1 MEANIPGSGQEQ
13 VIGGEITVT
22 EEDEPEEVV
31 ASGGPQGPLIPPRRS
46 SRDGEDSPAIPVL
59 ARGQSMG
66 DRLVVPSGA
75 MPLVRSAVVGG
86 RMLTP
91 RAGDRTLEDL
101 ERGQPRSAPRYLERA
116 EWEKYEE
123 REREGASGSRITK
136 ISSEMRPMI
145 PRVVDIYA
153 PPGGYQYPG
162 EQEDDA
168 DPRGRA
174 RELESFLR
182 REGRYEEFRELAGNS
197 DLVSST
203 VGRVICTLLEGR
215 DAHRRQE
222 GELRQRIVDL
232 EVALDGAST
241 RNRGTSQRLRMVM
254 DDLAGIEARCDS
266 SIGGRRRS
274 GGDLEIV
281 GETGGVPRKRARVD
295 AEEVWTAADPRYR

>member
-1 MEANIPGSGQEQ
+1 
-13 VIGGEITVT
+13 
-22 EEDEPEEVV
+22 
-31 ASGGPQGPLIPPRRS
+31 
-46 SRDGEDSPAIPVL
+46 
-59 ARGQSMG
+59 MG
-66 DRLVVPSGA
+66 
-75 MPLVRSAVVGG
+75 
-86 RMLTP
+86 
-91 RAGDRTLEDL
+91 
-101 ERGQPRSAPRYLERA
+101 
-116 EWEKYEE
+116 
-123 REREGASGSRITK
+123 
-136 ISSEMRPMI
+136 PMI